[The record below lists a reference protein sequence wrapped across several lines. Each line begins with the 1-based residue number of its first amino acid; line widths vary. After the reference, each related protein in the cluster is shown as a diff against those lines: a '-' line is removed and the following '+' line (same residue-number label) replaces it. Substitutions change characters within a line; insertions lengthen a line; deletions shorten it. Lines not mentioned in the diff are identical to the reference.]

1 VQMSPAGDENAVG
14 ALAEPDGAAPPP
26 AATLD
31 GSAQRPQGTATWLVA
46 HWACSASSSAG
57 IPPAQ
62 VSVPVEAIAV
72 TLPAASRRRS
82 SPIRPLLE
90 TDALHFWRLGGNIS
104 EQTLSSLRG
113 L

>member
-1 VQMSPAGDENAVG
+1 
-14 ALAEPDGAAPPP
+14 
-26 AATLD
+26 
-31 GSAQRPQGTATWLVA
+31 
-46 HWACSASSSAG
+46 
-57 IPPAQ
+57 
-62 VSVPVEAIAV
+62 VPVEAIAV